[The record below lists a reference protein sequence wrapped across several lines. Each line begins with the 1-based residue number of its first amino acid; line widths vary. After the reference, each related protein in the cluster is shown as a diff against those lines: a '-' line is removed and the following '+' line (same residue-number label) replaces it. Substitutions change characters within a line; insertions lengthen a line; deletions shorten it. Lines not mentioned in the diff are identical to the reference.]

1 MNTRALLIVATL
13 ALPASAGLAQDRP
26 AATMPAFASD
36 SELVAYLRR
45 ALAEGGSP
53 RGMHTDNAGAAMGA
67 AQAPTMAA
75 ASADAITNIQQAG
88 VDEGDIVKLHGDYLV
103 ILRRGR
109 LFTVAVGDNA
119 LRPVDAVNSFGPG
132 IDPGG
137 TWYDEML
144 ISGDK
149 VVVIGYSYERGGTE
163 VGIFRIS
170 DNGSLRYLSTFQLRS
185 NDYYSSRNYAARLIG
200 SRLVFYAPIYLGWGG
215 ENIRDML
222 PAMRR
227 WSRQPEGR
235 GFEPIALPEHFY
247 RPAGWHATANVAL
260 HTITSCDLAAA
271 QIKCEASVVVG
282 PPGNVFYVSE
292 QSVFVWMMGWQAP
305 RFADARVGALLVR
318 IPLDGGAPS
327 AMSVAGSP
335 VDQFSFL
342 DSGDG
347 YLNVMT
353 RGGAAGDAMWSG
365 EYASGPAALLRL
377 PISRMGDGSRAAPSW
392 WYRALQPPAGGTMQ
406 NRFVGNFLLYGSGSG
421 WGIEGETD
429 ANLFVV
435 PWRGG
440 DATTLHLAHGI
451 DRIEVMGDQAV
462 VVGVHGSDLEFS
474 GIHLGRRP
482 AVEQRYTLAQASQGE
497 LRSHGFFYRAD
508 SDEGG
513 VLGLPVR
520 EENQPGYMHLI
531 EGSASILFLQNTDH
545 SFRRLGVLHAGAV
558 RNADDSCRASC
569 VDWYGNARP
578 LFLRGRVFALLGY
591 EIVEGQL
598 RGEQLHEVR
607 RTSFAPGLVR
617 AVSHSAM

>member
-1 MNTRALLIVATL
+1 MNARALLISLCL
-13 ALPASAGLAQDRP
+13 ALPLSAGLAQDRP
-26 AATMPAFASD
+26 ATTMPAFASD

-45 ALAEGGSP
+45 ALAEGGAP
-53 RGMHTDNAGAAMGA
+53 RSLHAEDSGALGA
-67 AQAPTMAA
+67 AQAPMAMA
-75 ASADAITNIQQAG
+75 RSDAITNAQHAG
-88 VDEGDIVKLHGDYLV
+88 VDEGDIVKLRGDHLV

-119 LRPVDAVNSFGPG
+119 LRPVDAANAFGTG
-132 IDPGG
+132 IDPSG

-163 VGIFRIS
+163 VGIFRIA
-170 DNGSLRYLSTFQLRS
+170 DDGALRYLSTFQLRS
-185 NDYYSSRNYAARLIG
+185 NDYYSSRNYAARLVG
-200 SRLVFYAPIYLGWGG
+200 SRLVFYAPIYLGWAGG
-215 ENIRDML
+215 DIRAML

-227 WSRQPEGR
+227 WSRQSEGR

-247 RPAGWHATANVAL
+247 RPAGWHATSNVAL
-260 HTITSCDLAAA
+260 HTVTSCDLAAA
-271 QIKCEASVVVG
+271 RIKCEASVVVG

-292 QSVFVWMMGWQAP
+292 QSVFVWMTGWRAP
-305 RFADARVGALLVR
+305 RFDSGRASALLVK

-327 AMSVAGSP
+327 AMSVTGSP

-353 RGGAAGDAMWSG
+353 RGGASGDAVWSSG
-365 EYASGPAALLRL
+365 YGSGPAALLRL
-377 PISRMGDGSRAAPSW
+377 PISRMGDGSRVAPSW
-392 WYRALQPPAGGTMQ
+392 WYRPLQPPTGSTMQ
-406 NRFVGNFLLYGSGSG
+406 NRFVGNFLLYGTGSG
-421 WGIEGETD
+421 WGNSEPGDWT
-429 ANLFVV
+429 LFAV
-435 PWRGG
+435 PFRGG
-440 DATTLHLAHGI
+440 DATRLHLEHGI

-462 VVGVHGSDLEFS
+462 VVGVKGNDLEFS
-474 GIHLGRRP
+474 GIHLGRSP
-482 AVEQRYTLAQASQGE
+482 SVEQRYSLAQASQGE

-520 EENQPGYMHLI
+520 EESKPGWTHLV
-531 EGSASILFLQNTDH
+531 EGSASILYLQNTDH
-545 SFRRLGVLHAGAV
+545 VFRRLGVLRAGDL

-578 LFLRGRVFALLGY
+578 IFLHGRVFALLGY
-591 EIVEGQL
+591 ELVEG
-598 RGEQLHEVR
+598 RISGERMREVR
-607 RTSFAPGLVR
+607 RTSFAPGFIHLVDR
-617 AVSHSAM
+617 GAM